1 VANITQIANKVANSR
16 QDQILKFAK
25 DRIKAETKEIVSD
38 CIEKLQRLSNNFAED
53 WDQAPKSILKVTAQD
68 IENIAGKDLTPDEIE
83 EAVEATEDAIIS
95 AISETLDEVGKDL
108 VDSIKKAVTQ
118 IPLNE
123 ATKLNMTITKDESTA
138 LLTAANN
145 LYRDTKKIVSKWQTP
160 NIDAVTAFSVACH
173 PKSGLDP
180 AEYMEDAF
188 QENSVNFHVTK
199 QEYYFDE
206 LEKDFLN
213 LWDINSSGVVNESDL
228 DVLSDDD
235 PLQKSSYVN
244 TKPVAFRVVLETPRD
259 IDDEEMT
266 AQVMLFSERHPDAE
280 LSDFGPT
287 TSGKF
292 YIDVIFYTEQASRKA
307 ELENDPEMDVI
318 AVEQYPDSVFSGEVD
333 PNDVGL

>member
-1 VANITQIANKVANSR
+1 MANITEIANKVAEQR
-16 QDQILKFAK
+16 KDKIAVFVRKHIAK
-25 DRIKAETKEIVSD
+25 ESKELLGAFLTD
-38 CIEKLQRLSNNFAED
+38 LDHLQRSISED
-53 WDQAPKSILKVTAQD
+53 DDQAPDSLLKVTVNE
-68 IENIAGKDLTPDEIE
+68 IEKIAGADLTPDEIE
-83 EAVEATEDAIIS
+83 DAVNSSVDAISSVIVELLEEES
-95 AISETLDEVGKDL
+95 RAFVNI
-108 VDSIKKAVTQ
+108 IKKAVTQ

-123 ATKLNMTITKDESTA
+123 EQIF
-138 LLTAANN
+138 
-145 LYRDTKKIVSKWQTP
+145 RP
-160 NIDAVTAFSVACH
+160 N
-173 PKSGLDP
+173 G
-180 AEYMEDAF
+180 
-188 QENSVNFHVTK
+188 NG
-199 QEYYFDE
+199 DE
-206 LEKDFLN
+206 L
-213 LWDINSSGVVNESDL
+213 SA
-228 DVLSDDD
+228 DD